1 MFTQKVRH
9 DRQSANRNVK
19 KLGGTLW
26 ALKLEKKTVTIAEI
40 DELIYRLSSAAL
52 IINYSLKQKGQM
64 PKMKDLLLFSV
75 SCHWK
80 PNIFGYWTVG
90 QTTKAI

>member
-40 DELIYRLSSAAL
+40 LGRWIDLSS
-52 IINYSLKQKGQM
+52 IVSCFDNQ
-64 PKMKDLLLFSV
+64 LFS
-75 SCHWK
+75 
-80 PNIFGYWTVG
+80 
-90 QTTKAI
+90 